1 MRVLVVDDDPVYREM
16 LAALLEE
23 WALDVTSVP
32 DGTQAMKALRESGEF
47 SIALLDWMMP
57 GMDGY
62 EVCSRLRGEKHLES
76 LYVMIVTGNRQRE
89 DILRVIVVGADDYL
103 IKPFEPV
110 DLKIRIR
117 NAMRVLGLQEEI
129 RSLKQLLPA

>member
-1 MRVLVVDDDPVYREM
+1 VLGKWGYQVDARVDGDDAFASLSAVEGPR
-16 LAALLEE
+16 L
-23 WALDVTSVP
+23 
-32 DGTQAMKALRESGEF
+32 
-47 SIALLDWMMP
+47 ALLDWMMP

>member
-1 MRVLVVDDDPVYREM
+1 M